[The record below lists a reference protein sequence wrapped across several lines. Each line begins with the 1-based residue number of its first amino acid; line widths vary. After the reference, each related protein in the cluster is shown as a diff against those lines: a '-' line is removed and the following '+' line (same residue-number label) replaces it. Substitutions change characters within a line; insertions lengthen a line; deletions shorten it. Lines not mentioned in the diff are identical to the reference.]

1 MRNEMEEKTKVI
13 ARLRRIE
20 GQVRGLVRM
29 VEEETPCED
38 VLTQLMAARSALD
51 QAALQVIDRYM
62 SHCVPD
68 VLDGEDG
75 VQVRNNIQRVLE
87 LMLRMH

>member
-1 MRNEMEEKTKVI
+1 MDEKERVI

-20 GQVRGLVRM
+20 GQIRGLVRM
-29 VEEETPCED
+29 VEAEETCED
-38 VLTQLMAARSALD
+38 VLTQMMAARSALD
-51 QAALQVIDRYM
+51 QAGLQLIDRYM

-68 VLDGEDG
+68 VLNGQDG
-75 VQVRNNIQRVLE
+75 VLVRQKLQRVLE